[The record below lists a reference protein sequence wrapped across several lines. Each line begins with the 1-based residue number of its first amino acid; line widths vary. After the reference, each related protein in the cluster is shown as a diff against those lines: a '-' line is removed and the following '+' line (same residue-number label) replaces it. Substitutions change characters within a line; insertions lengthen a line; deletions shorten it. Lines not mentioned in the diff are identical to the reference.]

1 MPEINNQTKVTLTI
15 IITIIVAFLG
25 YRFMSD
31 LPLFRQSEVIYTHFN
46 RVDGLSTGSYIYI
59 SGVKVGSIS
68 KMELIETDSVRV
80 SLNFNRGV
88 DIKKGAVAR
97 VESSGL
103 LGDKVIYVEQGA
115 GAEQVQPGGT
125 IKGVY
130 SGGMLE
136 SFQENGA
143 QLTNDAS
150 ESFDKLNS
158 TLTQLQQV
166 VDQENREKIDGM
178 LTNLQQ
184 SSAELSKLMQ
194 RKRGDLESSIES
206 LERILNNVDTL
217 TTENSSRIDSALAGL
232 NRSMQ
237 NFERVSSE
245 LDKTNSELNAILTK
259 INQGNGSLGKLV
271 NDSSLYNNMDSL
283 SVELTRLI
291 RNINED
297 PARYLKG
304 LKLIDVF

>member
-1 MPEINNQTKVTLTI
+1 MPDISNQTKVTLTVI
-15 IITIIVAFLG
+15 LTIIVGFLG

-31 LPLFRQSEVIYTHFN
+31 LPLFRQSKVIYTHFD
-46 RVDGLSTGSYIYI
+46 RVNGLSTGSYIYI

-68 KMELIETDSVRV
+68 KMNLIAPDSVRV
-80 SLNFNRGV
+80 NLNFNTGTEIHRGS
-88 DIKKGAVAR
+88 VAY

-103 LGDKVIYVEQGA
+103 LGDKAIYVEQGA
-115 GAEQVQPGGT
+115 STEVVPSGGT

-166 VDQENREKIDGM
+166 VDQENRKKIDRM
-178 LTNLQQ
+178 LSDLQQ
-184 SSAELSKLMQ
+184 SSTELSTLMQ
-194 RKRGDLESSIES
+194 RKRSDLESSIES
-206 LERILNNVDTL
+206 LDRILSNVDTL

-232 NRSMQ
+232 NQSMQ
-237 NFERVSSE
+237 NFERVSSQLE
-245 LDKTNSELNAILTK
+245 STNAQLNSILTK
-259 INQGNGSLGKLV
+259 VNQGDGSLGKLV
-271 NDSSLYNNMDSL
+271 NDPSLYNNMDSL

-291 RNINED
+291 RNINND